1 MSCSYET
8 EWCKNHAHCEQ
19 CVNYE
24 SYEPTVGNRMLKA
37 NEMNNDCICPA
48 TRCSKRDKCKY
59 YEGNYWTWNDNLK
72 WAQVE
77 DWSVQGSVNCY
88 NDRDT
93 GELIIEETHWCGDS
107 SEYYPYFERYK

>member
-1 MSCSYET
+1 MV
-8 EWCKNHAHCEQ
+8 KQ
-19 CVNYE
+19 
-24 SYEPTVGNRMLKA
+24 
-37 NEMNNDCICPA
+37 MNNSCICPA

-77 DWSVQGSVNCY
+77 DWSVQGLVNCY